1 MTRRFSYIIATILA
15 ALGISCQA
23 DIDVVP
29 PIVED
34 ATPEGWVKI
43 EFTANTPLM
52 TEVAVRGVDPDGID
66 VQSLMLFCFNDYG
79 LYIAHVDAELTPA
92 IETPSL
98 SGIYTAIIPE
108 DTRIIH
114 FVGNQNS
121 NLLDTES
128 FINRTEDEIQDNMVG
143 ASGMIIYWSRFV
155 FANDGGH
162 QQQLANANNGEGIK
176 LIRNQAKIT
185 VENPT
190 SNGFME
196 ISGWDVTNIH
206 AYGTTAPYHPEK
218 RFPTDGTDF
227 EWVTSEDFVTIPN
240 NRTKLSDITDVNSK
254 PEAYIFEHEN
264 SFYDPVNVI
273 IKGKPVGSN
282 EELYY
287 RVMIIDE
294 TGEQLMIRRNHHYK
308 LNITGRLTYGSKTFE
323 EALTAPATNN
333 IWVAV
338 ADWVNEVS
346 YNGLTLSVD
355 ETSVV
360 LGENK
365 AGTKLELGY
374 DITSTT
380 SLTDADKAEVRWM
393 DGNTVAAHN
402 FNHTFTANGNSGR
415 GVVSIQLLEMGNNT
429 MLEGTLIVKTGR
441 LQRAIRV
448 VLIKTQK
455 FTPVWA
461 ATQIYGGETGEL
473 ATCKFTI
480 PEDFPFFP
488 FKVYVSVNSLDVRSA
503 TTGRVLPVVRKGDEG
518 WYGKDNELGY
528 KYVYTVTEPGTQRLY
543 LHSILKH
550 ENGGSDKI
558 TLEAEFFEDV
568 TKEFRYVT
576 HQNAISVKDLNTHNL
591 SGVNDEPV
599 YYHLV
604 PRKVNAPVRFDVML
618 SDVSKGENNP
628 TPKNAM
634 AGDEFFIY
642 SRTLDSLASAD
653 ELAMFDLPANWS
665 RDCHYYTVDD
675 NYWEQSKNGRMMMF
689 QPVNPIKSGS
699 NVGVYTLLLK
709 TNTAHSDDMIRIAS
723 NDPSRHSATPGM
735 TNTNYEGNTYRSFIF
750 ELATYRP
757 FRFAAQ
763 VAINGGT
770 PVGTWNTD
778 PAKLTEPD
786 AVDHLHWTYIPN
798 QKVDINLDITSFTG
812 NDGRSADPFGTSF
825 EVYIDAPMLKID
837 ESRLTPTMAAKLK
850 AHPTIPGRF
859 VYTVDASREKERESG
874 NGSSVMVVDNAAASQ
889 AGERKTLP
897 FVTNSITTAGE
908 IVISSETEVCE
919 FFEKR
924 FKVSNVLIEGSIKYE
939 EGGTQ
944 RDIAH
949 NEFVSFAVERTGV
962 RIGSMNINADGH
974 FTLNLRA
981 EYSFTW
987 NDDAVRLAYI
997 RDGKVYETTFSNL
1010 KSLYDS
1016 VVARNET
1023 VVLREL

>member
-1 MTRRFSYIIATILA
+1 MIRRFSYIAATILA
-15 ALGISCQA
+15 TLGISCQA

-29 PIVED
+29 PTIED
-34 ATPEGWVKI
+34 TTPEGWVKI

-66 VQSLMLFCFNDYG
+66 VQNLMLFCFNDYG

-121 NLLDTES
+121 NLLDAEMFT
-128 FINRTEDEIQDNMVG
+128 NRTEDEIQDNMVG

-190 SNGFME
+190 DNGFIE
-196 ISGWDVTNIH
+196 IRGWDVTNIH

-218 RFPTDGTDF
+218 RFPTDGTNF
-227 EWVTSEDFVTIPN
+227 EWATSEDFVTIPN
-240 NRTKLSDITDVNSK
+240 NRAKLSDITDVNSK
-254 PEAYIFEHEN
+254 PDAYIFEHEN

-346 YNGLTLSVD
+346 YNGVTLSVD
-355 ETSVV
+355 ETSIV
-360 LGENK
+360 LGEDQ

-402 FNHTFTANGNSGR
+402 FNHTFTTNGNSGR
-415 GVVSIQLLEMGNNT
+415 GVVTIQLLEMGNNA

-488 FKVYVSVNSLDVRSA
+488 FNVYVSVNSLDVRSA

-518 WYGKDNELGY
+518 WYGKDNDLGY

-543 LHSILKH
+543 LHSILEH
-550 ENGGSDKI
+550 ENGGKDYI
-558 TLEAEFFEDV
+558 TLEAEHFQTV
-568 TKEFRYVT
+568 TKEFHYAN
-576 HQNAISVKDLNTHNL
+576 HQNAISVLGLNTYNI
-591 SGVNDEPV
+591 SGVEDEPI

-604 PRKVNAPVRFDVML
+604 PRKINAPVRIDVL
-618 SDVSKGENNP
+618 LH
-628 TPKNAM
+628 NAASGIARN
-634 AGDEFFIY
+634 AGANDEFFIY
-642 SRTLDSLASAD
+642 NRTLDSLQNQAD
-653 ELAMFDLPANWS
+653 REMFGLPDNWS
-665 RDCHYYTVDD
+665 WDCRFYKVDD
-675 NYWEQSKNGRMMMF
+675 NYWQQSTNGRMLMF
-689 QPVNPIKSGS
+689 KPVNIDKTGQETGKYSI
-699 NVGVYTLLLK
+699 YLK
-709 TNTAHSDDMIRIAS
+709 TNTARSDDMIRIAS
-723 NDPSRHSATPGM
+723 NQPESYSALPG
-735 TNTNYEGNTYRSFIF
+735 NSDVRYEGNTYRSFIF

-812 NDGRSADPFGTSF
+812 SDGRSADPFGTSF

-837 ESRLTPTMAAKLK
+837 DSRLTPTMAAKLK

-908 IVISSETEVCE
+908 IVISSDTEVCE

-997 RDGKVYETTFSNL
+997 RDGKVYETTFPNL

-1016 VVARNET
+1016 VVTRNET

>member
-1 MTRRFSYIIATILA
+1 MIRRFSYIAATILA
-15 ALGISCQA
+15 TLGISCQA

-29 PIVED
+29 PTIED
-34 ATPEGWVKI
+34 TTPEGWVKI

-66 VQSLMLFCFNDYG
+66 VQNLMLFCFNDYG

-121 NLLDTES
+121 NLLDAEMFT
-128 FINRTEDEIQDNMVG
+128 NRTEDEIQDNMVG

-190 SNGFME
+190 DNGFIE

-218 RFPTDGTDF
+218 RFPTDGTNF
-227 EWVTSEDFVTIPN
+227 EWATSEDFVTIPN
-240 NRTKLSDITDVNSK
+240 NRAKLSDITDVNSK
-254 PEAYIFEHEN
+254 PDAYIFEHEN

-346 YNGLTLSVD
+346 YNGVTLSVD
-355 ETSVV
+355 ETSIV
-360 LGENK
+360 LGEDQ

-402 FNHTFTANGNSGR
+402 FNHTFTTNGNSGR
-415 GVVSIQLLEMGNNT
+415 GVVTIQLLEMGNNA

-448 VLIKTQK
+448 VLIKTQE

-488 FKVYVSVNSLDVRSA
+488 FNVYVSVNSLDARSA

-518 WYGKDNELGY
+518 WYGKDNDLGY

-543 LHSILKH
+543 LHSILEH
-550 ENGGSDKI
+550 ENGGKDYI
-558 TLEAEFFEDV
+558 TLEAEHFQTV
-568 TKEFRYVT
+568 TKEFHYAN
-576 HQNAISVKDLNTHNL
+576 HQNAISVLGLNTYNI
-591 SGVNDEPV
+591 SGVEDEPI

-604 PRKVNAPVRFDVML
+604 PRKINAPVRIDVL
-618 SDVSKGENNP
+618 LH
-628 TPKNAM
+628 NAASGIARN
-634 AGDEFFIY
+634 AGANDEFFIY
-642 SRTLDSLASAD
+642 NRTLDSLQNQAD
-653 ELAMFDLPANWS
+653 REMFGLPDNWS
-665 RDCHYYTVDD
+665 WDCRFYKVDD
-675 NYWEQSKNGRMMMF
+675 NYWQQSTNGRMLMF
-689 QPVNPIKSGS
+689 KPVNIDKTGQETGKYSI
-699 NVGVYTLLLK
+699 YLK
-709 TNTAHSDDMIRIAS
+709 TNTARSDDMIRIAS
-723 NDPSRHSATPGM
+723 NQPESYSALPG
-735 TNTNYEGNTYRSFIF
+735 NSDVRYEGNTYRSFIF

-812 NDGRSADPFGTSF
+812 SDGRSADPFGTSF

-908 IVISSETEVCE
+908 IVISSDTEVCE

-944 RDIAH
+944 RDIAR

-1016 VVARNET
+1016 VVTRNET

>member
-1 MTRRFSYIIATILA
+1 MIRRFSYIAATILA
-15 ALGISCQA
+15 TLGISCQA

-29 PIVED
+29 PTIED
-34 ATPEGWVKI
+34 TTPEGWVKI

-66 VQSLMLFCFNDYG
+66 VQNLMLFCFNDYG

-121 NLLDTES
+121 NLLDAEMFT
-128 FINRTEDEIQDNMVG
+128 NRTEDEIQDNMVG

-190 SNGFME
+190 GNGFIE

-218 RFPTDGTDF
+218 RFPTDGTNF
-227 EWVTSEDFVTIPN
+227 EWATSEDFVTIPN
-240 NRTKLSDITDVNSK
+240 NRAKLSDITDVNSK
-254 PEAYIFEHEN
+254 PDAYIFEHEN

-346 YNGLTLSVD
+346 YNGVTLSVD
-355 ETSVV
+355 ETSIV
-360 LGENK
+360 LGEDQ

-374 DITSTT
+374 DITSIT

-402 FNHTFTANGNSGR
+402 FNHTFTTNGNSGR
-415 GVVSIQLLEMGNNT
+415 GVVTIQLLEMGNNA

-448 VLIKTQK
+448 VLIKTQE

-488 FKVYVSVNSLDVRSA
+488 FNVYVSVNSLDVRSA

-518 WYGKDNELGY
+518 WYGKDNNLGY

-543 LHSILKH
+543 LHSILEH
-550 ENGGSDKI
+550 ENGGKDYI
-558 TLEAEFFEDV
+558 TLEAEHFQTV
-568 TKEFRYVT
+568 TKEFHYAN
-576 HQNAISVKDLNTHNL
+576 HQNAISVLDLNTYNI
-591 SGVNDEPV
+591 SGVEDEPI

-604 PRKVNAPVRFDVML
+604 PRKINAPVRIDVL
-618 SDVSKGENNP
+618 LH
-628 TPKNAM
+628 NAASGIARN
-634 AGDEFFIY
+634 AGANDEFFIY
-642 SRTLDSLASAD
+642 NRTLDSLQNQAD
-653 ELAMFDLPANWS
+653 REMFGLPDNWS
-665 RDCHYYTVDD
+665 WDCRFYKVDD
-675 NYWEQSKNGRMMMF
+675 NYWQQSTNGRMLMF
-689 QPVNPIKSGS
+689 KPVNIDKTGQETGKYSI
-699 NVGVYTLLLK
+699 YLK
-709 TNTAHSDDMIRIAS
+709 TNTARSDDMIRIAS
-723 NDPSRHSATPGM
+723 NQPESYSALPG
-735 TNTNYEGNTYRSFIF
+735 NSDVRYEGNTYRSFIF

-778 PAKLTEPD
+778 PAKLTESD

-812 NDGRSADPFGTSF
+812 SDGRSADPFGTSF

-908 IVISSETEVCE
+908 IVISSDTEVCE

-1016 VVARNET
+1016 VVTRNET

>member
-1 MTRRFSYIIATILA
+1 MIKRLSYIVATILA
-15 ALGISCQA
+15 TLGISCQA

-29 PIVED
+29 LVVED
-34 ATPEGWVKI
+34 TTPEGWVKI
-43 EFTANTPLM
+43 EFAANTPLM

-66 VQSLMLFCFNDYG
+66 VQNLILFCFNDYG
-79 LYIAHVDAELTPA
+79 LYIAHVDAELVPA
-92 IETPSL
+92 VETPSL
-98 SGIYTAIIPE
+98 SGVYTAVIPE

-121 NLLDTES
+121 NLLEPEL
-128 FINRTEDEIQDNMVG
+128 FVNRTEDEIQDNMVG

-155 FANDGGH
+155 FSNDGGH

-185 VENPT
+185 IENPT
-190 SNGFME
+190 DNGFIE

-218 RFPTDGTDF
+218 RFPTDGTAF
-227 EWVTSEDFVTIPN
+227 EWATSEDFVTIPT

-294 TGEQLMIRRNHHYK
+294 VGEQLMIRRNHHYK

-346 YNGLTLSVD
+346 YNGITLSVD

-360 LGENK
+360 LGEDK
-365 AGTKLELGY
+365 AGTMLELGY
-374 DITSTT
+374 NITASTT
-380 SLTDADKAEVRWM
+380 LTAADKAEVVWM
-393 DGNTVAAHN
+393 DGNTVAAYN
-402 FNHTFTANGNSGR
+402 FNHTFTPNGNSGR
-415 GVVSIQLLEMGNNT
+415 GVVSIQLLEMGDNT
-429 MLEGTLIVKTGR
+429 MLEGTLIVKSGR

-448 VLIKTQK
+448 VLIKTQN

-461 ATQIYGGETGEL
+461 ATQIYGGQTGEL
-473 ATCKFTI
+473 ATCKFTV
-480 PEDFPFFP
+480 PDDFPFFP
-488 FKVYVSVNSLDVRSA
+488 FNVYVSVNSLDVRSA

-518 WYGKDNELGY
+518 WYGKDNNLGY

-543 LHSILKH
+543 LHSILTH
-550 ENGGSDKI
+550 EDGGADEI
-558 TLEAEFFEDV
+558 TLEAEFFNDI
-568 TKEFRYVT
+568 TKEFKYVT
-576 HQNAISVKDLNTHNL
+576 HQNAISVKDLNTYSL
-591 SGVNDEPV
+591 SGIVDEPV

-604 PRKVNAPVRFDVML
+604 PRKVNAPVRFDVL
-618 SDVSKGENNP
+618 INDVSTGDNNP
-628 TPKNAM
+628 ERINAM
-634 AGDEFFIY
+634 EGDEFFIY
-642 SRTLDSLASAD
+642 TRTLDVLSND
-653 ELAMFDLPANWS
+653 EAGTYDLPTGWYNECNFY
-665 RDCHYYTVDD
+665 DVDD

-689 QPVNPIKSGS
+689 QPINPNKSGEDK
-699 NVGVYTLLLK
+699 GVYTLLLK
-709 TNTAHSDDMIRIAS
+709 TNSSYSDDLIRVAS
-723 NDPSRHSATPGM
+723 NDPSRYRATPGM
-735 TNTNYEGNTYRSFIF
+735 TDEYYDGNTYRSFIF
-750 ELATYRP
+750 ELSTYRP

-763 VAINGGT
+763 VAINGGA

-778 PAKLTEPD
+778 PATLTAPD
-786 AVDHLHWTYIPN
+786 ATDNLYWTYIPN

-812 NDGRSADPFGTSF
+812 SDGRSADPFGTSF
-825 EVYIDAPMLKID
+825 EIYIDAPMLKID
-837 ESRLTPTMAAKLK
+837 ESRLTPEMAAKFK

-859 VYTVDASREKERESG
+859 VYTVDASREKERETG
-874 NGSSVMVVDNAAASQ
+874 NGANVMVVDNVAASQ
-889 AGERKTLP
+889 AGERKTFP

-908 IVISSETEVCE
+908 IVISSDTEVCE

-924 FKVSNVLIEGSIKYE
+924 FKVYNVLIEGSIKYE
-939 EGGTQ
+939 NGGVQ
-944 RDIAH
+944 HDVAH

-962 RIGSMNINADGH
+962 RIGSMNITADGH

-987 NDDAVRLAYI
+987 DDDEVKLSYI
-997 RDGKVYETTFSNL
+997 NGGEVYEATFDSL
-1010 KSLYDS
+1010 KALYAS
-1016 VVARNET
+1016 VVERGESI
-1023 VVLREL
+1023 VLRK

>member
-1 MTRRFSYIIATILA
+1 MIKRLSYIVATILA
-15 ALGISCQA
+15 TLGIACQA

-29 PIVED
+29 PVVED
-34 ATPEGWVKI
+34 TTPEGWVKI
-43 EFTANTPLM
+43 EFSANTPLM

-66 VQSLMLFCFNDYG
+66 VQNLILFCFNDYG

-92 IETPSL
+92 VETPSL
-98 SGIYTAIIPE
+98 SGVYTAVIPE

-121 NLLDTES
+121 NLLEPEL
-128 FINRTEDEIQDNMVG
+128 FVNRTEDEIQDNMVG

-155 FANDGGH
+155 FSNDGGH

-185 VENPT
+185 IENPT
-190 SNGFME
+190 DNGFIE

-218 RFPTDGTDF
+218 RFPTDGTTF
-227 EWVTSEDFVTIPN
+227 EWATSEDFVTIPT

-294 TGEQLMIRRNHHYK
+294 VGEQLMIRRNHHYK

-346 YNGLTLSVD
+346 YNGVTLSVD

-360 LGENK
+360 LGEDK
-365 AGTKLELGY
+365 AGTMLELGY
-374 DITSTT
+374 NITASTT
-380 SLTDADKAEVRWM
+380 LTAADKAQVVWM

-402 FNHTFTANGNSGR
+402 FNHTFTPNGNSGR
-415 GVVSIQLLEMGNNT
+415 GVVSIQLLEMGDNT
-429 MLEGTLIVKTGR
+429 MLEGTLIVKSGR

-448 VLIKTQK
+448 VLIKTQN

-461 ATQIYGGETGEL
+461 ATQIYGGQTGEL
-473 ATCKFTI
+473 ATCKFTV
-480 PEDFPFFP
+480 PDDFPFFP
-488 FKVYVSVNSLDVRSA
+488 FNVYVSVNSLDVRSA

-518 WYGKDNELGY
+518 WYGKDNNLGY

-543 LHSILKH
+543 LHSILTH
-550 ENGGSDKI
+550 ENGGADEI
-558 TLEAEFFEDV
+558 MLEAEFFNDI
-568 TKEFRYVT
+568 TKEFKYVT
-576 HQNAISVKDLNTHNL
+576 HQNAISVKDLNTYSL
-591 SGVNDEPV
+591 SGIVDEPV

-604 PRKVNAPVRFDVML
+604 PRKVNAPVRFDVL
-618 SDVSKGENNP
+618 INDVSTGDNNP
-628 TPKNAM
+628 ERINAM
-634 AGDEFFIY
+634 EGDEFFIY
-642 SRTLDSLASAD
+642 TRTLDVLSND
-653 ELAMFDLPANWS
+653 EAATYDLPIGWYNECNFY
-665 RDCHYYTVDD
+665 DVDD

-689 QPVNPIKSGS
+689 QPINPNKSGEDK
-699 NVGVYTLLLK
+699 GMYTLLLK
-709 TNTAHSDDMIRIAS
+709 TNSSYSDDLIRVAS
-723 NDPSRHSATPGM
+723 NDPSRYRATPGM
-735 TNTNYEGNTYRSFIF
+735 TDEYYDGNTYRSFIF
-750 ELATYRP
+750 ELSTYRP

-763 VAINGGT
+763 VAINGGA

-778 PAKLTEPD
+778 PATLTAPD
-786 AVDHLHWTYIPN
+786 ATDNLYWTYIPN

-812 NDGRSADPFGTSF
+812 SDGRSADPFGTSF
-825 EVYIDAPMLKID
+825 EIYIDAPMLKID
-837 ESRLTPTMAAKLK
+837 ESRLTPEMAAKFK

-859 VYTVDASREKERESG
+859 VYTVDASREKERETG
-874 NGSSVMVVDNAAASQ
+874 NGANVMVVDNVAASQ
-889 AGERKTLP
+889 AGERKTFP

-908 IVISSETEVCE
+908 IVISSDTEVCE

-924 FKVSNVLIEGSIKYE
+924 FKVHNVLIEGSIKYE
-939 EGGTQ
+939 NGGVQ
-944 RDIAH
+944 HDVAH

-962 RIGSMNINADGH
+962 RIGSMNITADGH

-987 NDDAVRLAYI
+987 DDDEVKLSYI
-997 RDGKVYETTFSNL
+997 NGGEVYEATFDSL
-1010 KSLYDS
+1010 KALYAS
-1016 VVARNET
+1016 VVERGESI
-1023 VVLREL
+1023 VLRK

>member
-1 MTRRFSYIIATILA
+1 MIRRFSYIAATILA
-15 ALGISCQA
+15 TLGISCQA

-29 PIVED
+29 PTIED
-34 ATPEGWVKI
+34 TTPEGWVKI

-66 VQSLMLFCFNDYG
+66 VQNLMLFCFNDYG

-121 NLLDTES
+121 NLLDAEMFT
-128 FINRTEDEIQDNMVG
+128 NRTEDEIQDNMVG

-190 SNGFME
+190 DNGFIE

-218 RFPTDGTDF
+218 RFPTDGTNF
-227 EWVTSEDFVTIPN
+227 EWATSEDFVTIPN

-254 PEAYIFEHEN
+254 PDAYIFEHEN

-346 YNGLTLSVD
+346 YNGVTLSVD
-355 ETSVV
+355 ETSIV
-360 LGENK
+360 LGEDQ

-402 FNHTFTANGNSGR
+402 FNHTFTTNGNSGR
-415 GVVSIQLLEMGNNT
+415 GMVTIQLLEMGNNA

-448 VLIKTQK
+448 VLIKTQE

-518 WYGKDNELGY
+518 WYGKDNDLGY

-543 LHSILKH
+543 LHSILEH
-550 ENGGSDKI
+550 ENGGKDYI
-558 TLEAEFFEDV
+558 TLEAEHFQTV
-568 TKEFRYVT
+568 TKEFHYAN
-576 HQNAISVKDLNTHNL
+576 HQNAISVLGLNTYNI
-591 SGVNDEPV
+591 SGVEDEPI

-604 PRKVNAPVRFDVML
+604 PRKINAPVRIDVL
-618 SDVSKGENNP
+618 LH
-628 TPKNAM
+628 NAASGIAIN
-634 AGDEFFIY
+634 AGANDEFFIY
-642 SRTLDSLASAD
+642 NRTLDSLQNQAD
-653 ELAMFDLPANWS
+653 REMFGLPDNWS
-665 RDCHYYTVDD
+665 WDCRFYKVDD
-675 NYWEQSKNGRMMMF
+675 NYWQQSTNGRMLMF
-689 QPVNPIKSGS
+689 KPVNIDRTGQETGKYSI
-699 NVGVYTLLLK
+699 YLK
-709 TNTAHSDDMIRIAS
+709 TNTARSDDMIRIAS
-723 NDPSRHSATPGM
+723 NQPESYSALPG
-735 TNTNYEGNTYRSFIF
+735 NSDVRYEGNTYRSFIF

-812 NDGRSADPFGTSF
+812 SDGRSADPFGTSF

-874 NGSSVMVVDNAAASQ
+874 NGSSVMVVDIAAASQ

-908 IVISSETEVCE
+908 IVISSDTEVCE

-1016 VVARNET
+1016 VVTRNET

>member
-1 MTRRFSYIIATILA
+1 MIRRFSYIAATILA
-15 ALGISCQA
+15 TLGISCQA

-29 PIVED
+29 PTIED
-34 ATPEGWVKI
+34 TTPEGWVKI

-66 VQSLMLFCFNDYG
+66 VQNLMLFCFNDYG

-98 SGIYTAIIPE
+98 SGIYTAVIPE

-121 NLLDTES
+121 NLLDAEMFT
-128 FINRTEDEIQDNMVG
+128 NRTEDEIQDNMVG

-190 SNGFME
+190 DNGFIE

-218 RFPTDGTDF
+218 RFPTDGTNF
-227 EWVTSEDFVTIPN
+227 EWATSEDFVTIPN

-254 PEAYIFEHEN
+254 PDAYIFEHEN

-346 YNGLTLSVD
+346 YNGVTLSVD
-355 ETSVV
+355 ETSIV
-360 LGENK
+360 LGEDQ

-402 FNHTFTANGNSGR
+402 FNHTFTTNGNSGR
-415 GVVSIQLLEMGNNT
+415 GVVTIQLLEMGNNA

-448 VLIKTQK
+448 VLIKTQE

-518 WYGKDNELGY
+518 WYGKDNDLGY

-543 LHSILKH
+543 LHSILEH
-550 ENGGSDKI
+550 ENGGKDYI
-558 TLEAEFFEDV
+558 TLEAEHFQTV
-568 TKEFRYVT
+568 TKEFHYAN
-576 HQNAISVKDLNTHNL
+576 HQNAISVLGLNTYNI
-591 SGVNDEPV
+591 SGVEDEPI

-604 PRKVNAPVRFDVML
+604 PRKINAPVRIDVL
-618 SDVSKGENNP
+618 LH
-628 TPKNAM
+628 NAASGIARN
-634 AGDEFFIY
+634 AGANDEFFIY
-642 SRTLDSLASAD
+642 NRTLDSLQNQAD
-653 ELAMFDLPANWS
+653 REMFGLPDNWS
-665 RDCHYYTVDD
+665 WDCRFYKVDD
-675 NYWEQSKNGRMMMF
+675 NYWQQSTNGRMLMF
-689 QPVNPIKSGS
+689 KPVNIDKTGQETGKYSI
-699 NVGVYTLLLK
+699 YLK
-709 TNTAHSDDMIRIAS
+709 TNTARSDDMIRIAS
-723 NDPSRHSATPGM
+723 NQPESYSALPG
-735 TNTNYEGNTYRSFIF
+735 NSDVRYEGNTYRSFIF
-750 ELATYRP
+750 ELSTYRP

-812 NDGRSADPFGTSF
+812 SDGRSADPFGTSF

-908 IVISSETEVCE
+908 IVISSDTEVCE

-1016 VVARNET
+1016 VVTRNET